1 MQSHPYQ
8 KLAGKLVGC
17 LVCLAVRYSER
28 FTVQAAL
35 ISCTH
40 EVCQFGPGVSL
51 SSSTR
56 KVTDTSLGVA
66 VDPGSRI
73 PASLL
78 AASWARCAPDSRVD
92 GLGGEAQLALAWPA
106 CLPCLPVCTSMR
118 PRRYR
123 DRISN
128 HGVTP
133 HARKQARRY
142 PNTSHRCLATVVG
155 KVIASHDML
164 VVRGM
169 RQASS
174 NSIR

>member
-1 MQSHPYQ
+1 M
-8 KLAGKLVGC
+8 GC

-51 SSSTR
+51 SSSTS
-56 KVTDTSLGVA
+56 KLTDTRLGVA
-66 VDPGSRI
+66 GDPGSRI
-73 PASLL
+73 PASLP
-78 AASWARCAPDSRVD
+78 AASWARCAPDSHVAAGGAGGGGQKASPSLS
-92 GLGGEAQLALAWPA
+92 GLAALAA
-106 CLPCLPVCTSMR
+106 CVCLRLPVYASMW

-133 HARKQARRY
+133 HARNQARRY
-142 PNTSHRCLATVVG
+142 LKTSHRCLATVAG
-155 KVIASHDML
+155 KIIYSHYKL

-169 RQASS
+169 RQAPS

>member
-1 MQSHPYQ
+1 MHARGLPVWSRSIAIVKHQEGDRYQ
-8 KLAGKLVGC
+8 P
-17 LVCLAVRYSER
+17 RRRSR
-28 FTVQAAL
+28 
-35 ISCTH
+35 
-40 EVCQFGPGVSL
+40 P
-51 SSSTR
+51 
-56 KVTDTSLGVA
+56 
-66 VDPGSRI
+66 RI
-73 PASLL
+73 PDPSL
-78 AASWARCAPDSRVD
+78 AARSQLGPLCSRLARGRF
-92 GLGGEAQLALAWPA
+92 GGGEAQLALAWPA

>member
-1 MQSHPYQ
+1 M
-8 KLAGKLVGC
+8 
-17 LVCLAVRYSER
+17 RYSER

-56 KVTDTSLGVA
+56 NATDTRRRRRR
-66 VDPGSRI
+66 PRI
-73 PASLL
+73 PDPSLAARSQLDPLCARLACGRWGAQLL
-78 AASWARCAPDSRVD
+78 APAWA
-92 GLGGEAQLALAWPA
+92 AW
-106 CLPCLPVCTSMR
+106 LPCPPVCTSMR

-142 PNTSHRCLATVVG
+142 PNTSHRCPATVVG

-169 RQASS
+169 RQAPS